1 MKRTLLL
8 LCLSSLAF
16 SCADFDSELPL
27 PTNSGIAFI
36 SARDTTVYI
45 DTLSTPDEEYIFYDE
60 CLNASWNIVIEVEP
74 KN

>member
-1 MKRTLLL
+1 MMRILVL

-36 SARDTTVYI
+36 SARDTAVYI
-45 DTLSTPDEEYIFYDE
+45 DTLATPTEEYIFYDE
-60 CLNASWNIVIEVEP
+60 CLNGSWNVVVEIDP
-74 KN
+74 EN